1 MKPQS
6 RPPIA
11 HALAVLCG
19 LIGGLTLSASALA
32 QADPMAEMRQELA
45 RLKARVAQLEAQQA
59 ATAASTAPRMTEGVS
74 VEEFNRIATKV
85 EAAEDNMDSNG
96 TKGLK
101 ISGMMDPTFISSRNR
116 HSSGFLFLSNFDGDN
131 RSGPDDGYAYDNSYF
146 GAAMIDVQ
154 KETENG
160 QRWRLTL
167 APHKSAG
174 SGYNIA
180 STVHEASLSLPLDGP
195 STRLIAGQLPDWSGY
210 EYYWSNQQPLISH
223 NLLFDYTIPSFY
235 TGAGL
240 ELTRDKWLIKAM
252 LANVNAVRPRAATLE
267 QAGQTA
273 PGLVFRV
280 DYAKGE
286 FSGFGVAGLKLN
298 ENGRNTHSLEID
310 GYFIRG
316 DLTLQGQL
324 GAGAAEGKAWDGTKA
339 RWQALSAL
347 VGWRLT
353 PRLQVVLRGDVVQS
367 PGAWVPGSA
376 EDGRNGFGRPFAYD
390 ADAGEWARNGT
401 QGVKRSALSLG
412 LNYLISANLTS
423 NSGLWNTGTWWKLE
437 LRQDRA
443 NGPVFLDDR
452 LGDYKR
458 GNTTLLS
465 SIVYAF

>member
-1 MKPQS
+1 MKRLS
-6 RPPIA
+6 RTPIA
-11 HALAVLCG
+11 RAVAALSG
-19 LIGGLTLSASALA
+19 LVGGLTLSASALA
-32 QADPMAEMRQELA
+32 QADPLAEMRDELA

-59 ATAASTAPRMTEGVS
+59 AAAPTARPAEAVS
-74 VEEFNRIATKV
+74 AEEFNRIATKV
-85 EAAEDNMDSNG
+85 EAAEDNMDSAG

-116 HSSGFLFLSNFDGDN
+116 HSSGFLFLSNFDGGQ

-146 GAAMIDVQ
+146 GAAMIDFQ
-154 KETENG
+154 KETDAG
-160 QRWRLTL
+160 QRWRLTI

-174 SGYNIA
+174 SGYNLA
-180 STVHEASLSLPLDGP
+180 SPVHEASVSLPLDGP
-195 STRLIAGQLPDWSGY
+195 GTRLIAGQLPDWSGY
-210 EYYWSNQQPLISH
+210 EYYWSNLQPLISH

-252 LANVNAVRPRAATLE
+252 LANVNAVRPRAATLN

-339 RWQALSAL
+339 RWQALSGL

-353 PRLQVVLRGDVVQS
+353 PRLQAVLRGDVVHS
-367 PGAWVPGSA
+367 PGGWVPGSA
-376 EDGRNGFGRPFAYD
+376 EDGRHGFGRPFALD
-390 ADAGEWARNGT
+390 AATGEWARYGT
-401 QGVKRSALSLG
+401 QGVNRSALSLG

-437 LRQDRA
+437 VRQDRA
-443 NGPVFLDDR
+443 NGAVFFDDR